1 MKFEHIA
8 IGVSTFFS
16 FIPFLSI
23 SSTLS
28 FSACA
33 SLSLY
38 LSLSL
43 SYSFTLDISLSLY
56 LSTYL
61 FYSFFFSL
69 CISLSLS
76 LSVSV
81 SLILFH
87 PRCFS
92 LTRILILLFSLSHHR
107 DRVFSLVTGPLSDSA
122 PEGDVLKDMHKTIKK
137 VSTDID
143 KMAFNTA
150 ISNMMV
156 FSNTLNALDVR
167 PREAVENLVL
177 LLAPFAPHVAE
188 EAWELL
194 GHSKKCISL
203 SPWPVFDEKLC
214 IDTTAILAI
223 QVNGKVRG
231 KIEVEKTISEADA
244 VLLATEVDLV
254 KKYVDGFEIKKI
266 VYVPG
271 RILNIVVGG
280 KVSV

>member
-1 MKFEHIA
+1 MSFFIA
-8 IGVSTFFS
+8 L
-16 FIPFLSI
+16 P
-23 SSTLS
+23 
-28 FSACA
+28 
-33 SLSLY
+33 LY
-38 LSLSL
+38 LSLS
-43 SYSFTLDISLSLY
+43 
-56 LSTYL
+56 
-61 FYSFFFSL
+61 FY
-69 CISLSLS
+69 
-76 LSVSV
+76 
-81 SLILFH
+81 
-87 PRCFS
+87 
-92 LTRILILLFSLSHHR
+92 R

-122 PEGDVLKDMHKTIKK
+122 PEGELLKDMHKTIKK

-156 FSNTLNALDVR
+156 FSNTLNTLDVR

-244 VLLATEVDLV
+244 VLLATEVELV